1 MVYVHIYV
9 LYIYVLGGITLSKIP
24 YIHYY
29 QDKQNLIHHFY
40 LALFPLLLFGFYKNG
55 IRLYVNELISFSDLF
70 IPLYFY
76 FISGIIGFAIAL
88 IRKENKK
95 EYILYSLI
103 LASTISI
110 NTNLF
115 IYPVLLFVSLF
126 IGSYLKDRFK
136 FNFIA
141 LTHLLLLLALFLHS
155 YSYLNVADKLDV
167 FHYNLLDVFVG
178 FGIGGI
184 ASSSFL
190 LTILAFVI
198 LSFSRFYKKI
208 IPLMASISF
217 FLPLLGIFFI
227 TKDTTYIEIIL
238 NGSPYFAFVFIGAH
252 LSITP
257 DTHFGMMIY
266 GIIIGILS
274 ALFSLFVPFSEVAF
288 ISIFLVS
295 LFLPLIHQFENKKY
309 LQE

>member
-1 MVYVHIYV
+1 M
-9 LYIYVLGGITLSKIP
+9 
-24 YIHYY
+24 
-29 QDKQNLIHHFY
+29 
-40 LALFPLLLFGFYKNG
+40 
-55 IRLYVNELISFSDLF
+55 
-70 IPLYFY
+70 
-76 FISGIIGFAIAL
+76 
-88 IRKENKK
+88 
-95 EYILYSLI
+95 
-103 LASTISI
+103 
-110 NTNLF
+110 
-115 IYPVLLFVSLF
+115 
-126 IGSYLKDRFK
+126 
-136 FNFIA
+136 
-141 LTHLLLLLALFLHS
+141 
-155 YSYLNVADKLDV
+155 
-167 FHYNLLDVFVG
+167 LDVFVG

-295 LFLPLIHQFENKKY
+295 LFLPLIHQIENKKY